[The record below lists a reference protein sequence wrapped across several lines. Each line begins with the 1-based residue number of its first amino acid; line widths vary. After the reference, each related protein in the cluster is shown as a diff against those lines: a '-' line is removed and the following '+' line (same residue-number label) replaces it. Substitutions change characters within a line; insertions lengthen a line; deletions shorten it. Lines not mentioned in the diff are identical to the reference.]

1 MSDVDNPPYQNESFP
16 HILHQKE
23 KMETI
28 ERGQHRKTVS
38 KEKILVQSPRRQK
51 KRVTLA
57 RQDTFNLE
65 KEDELPP
72 KQDLTGGRA
81 KSSYGIKAGVNI
93 LPNKHFGGS
102 LSCSAN
108 TVFFCPSRT
117 PKV

>member
-1 MSDVDNPPYQNESFP
+1 MSDVDKAPYQNESFP

-28 ERGQHRKTVS
+28 ERGQHSRKNVS

-65 KEDELPP
+65 KEDDLPP
-72 KQDLTGGRA
+72 KQDFTGGRA

-93 LPNKHFGGS
+93 LSKNI
-102 LSCSAN
+102 
-108 TVFFCPSRT
+108 FFTKRFKTSTFKTSSSPS
-117 PKV
+117 

>member
-1 MSDVDNPPYQNESFP
+1 MSDVDNAPYQNESFP

-28 ERGQHRKTVS
+28 ERGHRKTVS

-65 KEDELPP
+65 KDDELPP
-72 KQDLTGGRA
+72 KEELTGGRA

-93 LPNKHFGGS
+93 LPNKHFEGS
-102 LSCSAN
+102 SELFSKHCFLMSIKN
-108 TVFFCPSRT
+108 F
-117 PKV
+117 